1 MSITYSL
8 INSPI
13 PTIPG
18 KIAQVPRGKRISL
31 TDMATQMA
39 ERTGIS
45 KLVIQAVLSGL
56 EEEVVSSLRQGNNPD
71 IGLGIFTL
79 SLGGT
84 FESSQ
89 SVITPANADLRMT
102 LRPSARFRQRVAANQ
117 TYTKVPASPRLPLIE
132 AIYDVQLAAEEVFTP
147 GGVVRILGEDL
158 DFNESEETEGVFL
171 TAADKTFRVTNYNR
185 TGSKLVEVVAT
196 RELFIA
202 HQAKSILPTGVTVT
216 VKTTYGSQT
225 LREGSYSAAIYRA
238 TFGGSVQLTDYVG
251 VTGEA
256 LVRAIR
262 DDEGPGIKLAYEE
275 HGKSAFGTAVAVS
288 GTEVAS
294 YTLLGNEIGNSLTV
308 SVNGLAFYK
317 FIEQSGIV
325 NGESL
330 NLPVDV
336 F

>member
-1 MSITYSL
+1 MSIIYSVF
-8 INSPI
+8 NSSI
-13 PTIPG
+13 PTMTG
-18 KIAQVPRGKRISL
+18 KIAKVKRGRRISL
-31 TDMATQMA
+31 AEMATQMA

-45 KLVIQAVLSGL
+45 KLVIQAVLTGL
-56 EEEVVSSLRQGNNPD
+56 EEEVISNLRRGDNPE
-71 IGLGIFTL
+71 IGLGIFSL

-89 SVITPANADLRMT
+89 SVVTPATADLRVT
-102 LRPSARFRQRVAANQ
+102 LRPSARFRRRVAENQ
-117 TYTKVPASPRLPLIE
+117 TYEKIAATPRLPLID
-132 AIYDVQLAAEEVFTP
+132 AIYDVQLGDEGVFTP
-147 GGVVRILGEDL
+147 GGVVRIIGEDL
-158 DFNESEETEGVFL
+158 DFNASEETEGVFL

-185 TGSKLVEVVAT
+185 TGSKLLEVVAT

-216 VKTTYGSQT
+216 VKTTYGSQS
-225 LREGSYSAAIYRA
+225 LRAGSYPEAIYRA

-275 HGKSAFGTAVAVS
+275 HGVSAFGTAVAVS
-288 GTEVAS
+288 GTAVAS
-294 YTLLGNEIGNSLTV
+294 YTLSGNEQGNSLTV
-308 SVNGLAFYK
+308 FVNGLTFYR
-317 FIEQSGIV
+317 FIEESGIV

-330 NLPVDV
+330 NLPVDL